1 MKVHEKRH
9 KLGVLITSHLRLP
22 HGAHVLLLPGGEP
35 IHFDEMLSNLL
46 VVQFLC
52 KVPAIAVR
60 GAVLTGRVVHV
71 GKHLIV
77 PVEVAHPV
85 SLLQAV
91 TDAVV
96 PTAGIVHAL
105 CTLKGWEDK
114 IQTDIV
120 LTFRTLHAAAI

>member
-1 MKVHEKRH
+1 MKVHEERH
-9 KLGVLITSHLRLP
+9 QLGVLVTPHLRLP

-52 KVPAIAVR
+52 KVTAITVR
-60 GAVLTGRVVHV
+60 GAVLTGRLVHV

-77 PVEVAHPV
+77 PFEVAHSV

-91 TDAVV
+91 TNGVV
-96 PTAGIVHAL
+96 TTAGILHAL
-105 CTLKGWEDK
+105 CTLKRWKDK
-114 IQTDIV
+114 V
-120 LTFRTLHAAAI
+120 